1 VNPTLDLSSIYK
13 IFYNV
18 QTVTVRNPDGM
29 SWTNV
34 EALREP
40 TDTLMTDDNG
50 NGTYSQRTTCTWV
63 FYKTTVPDDLIPQ
76 INTRIT
82 DSNGTDWYVSD
93 VQNRYFGNVFTL
105 KTESRAG
112 VGVEDQQIPQA
123 TSTTSSSTTTGTTST
138 CRPEGDVNAGLQ
150 LGPQLRFCPE
160 TRPNGWRSINQATLA
175 NQSAVTDIVVD
186 SAMSSLD
193 FFADATGISNGSAVI
208 YRNGVV
214 YQGNFAGLTSTFS
227 FANPS
232 VGDVWRFAIQN
243 ATPLFANVA
252 YIDIDS
258 VAVTTTSSTSSTS
271 TSTSSTSTTTIPPF
285 SPLDIAGLNL
295 WFDFG
300 DTSTLF
306 KDQAGTIPA
315 TANNDEIQRVND
327 LSGNNRFCNSKLYAN
342 WPKLNTNYIN
352 GRSVANFRGLN
363 WGDGSRTAMRQTDV
377 PLNNAFTHFYVY
389 TLVGAGPSN
398 GGNTAISIFNKS
410 PVQIAQSQHGNSWN
424 LRSSANVNVS
434 ATTTNSG
441 LVQAGVRVETFD
453 GTTGQC
459 YVNTNVSGPL
469 VATGNALTPG
479 GTMAAAVPTTMDWN
493 GNGDG
498 SVILCEVLLY
508 DSSLS
513 AGDRNL
519 VANYLMNKWNI

>member
-1 VNPTLDLSSIYK
+1 
-13 IFYNV
+13 
-18 QTVTVRNPDGM
+18 M
-29 SWTNV
+29 
-34 EALREP
+34 
-40 TDTLMTDDNG
+40 
-50 NGTYSQRTTCTWV
+50 
-63 FYKTTVPDDLIPQ
+63 
-76 INTRIT
+76 
-82 DSNGTDWYVSD
+82 
-93 VQNRYFGNVFTL
+93 
-105 KTESRAG
+105 
-112 VGVEDQQIPQA
+112 
-123 TSTTSSSTTTGTTST
+123 
-138 CRPEGDVNAGLQ
+138 
-150 LGPQLRFCPE
+150 
-160 TRPNGWRSINQATLA
+160 
-175 NQSAVTDIVVD
+175 
-186 SAMSSLD
+186 
-193 FFADATGISNGSAVI
+193 
-208 YRNGVV
+208 
-214 YQGNFAGLTSTFS
+214 
-227 FANPS
+227 
-232 VGDVWRFAIQN
+232 
-243 ATPLFANVA
+243 
-252 YIDIDS
+252 
-258 VAVTTTSSTSSTS
+258 
-271 TSTSSTSTTTIPPF
+271 PPF

-342 WPKLNTNYIN
+342 WPKLNTNYVN

-363 WGDGSRTAMRQTDV
+363 WGDGSRTAMRQTDI

-389 TLVGAGPSN
+389 TLVGAGPSS
-398 GGNTAISIFNKS
+398 GGNTGISTFNKS

-424 LRSSANVNVS
+424 MRSSANVNVS

-441 LVQAGVRVETFD
+441 LNQAGVRVETFD

-469 VATGNALTPG
+469 VATGSALTPG

-513 AGDRNL
+513 AANRNL
-519 VANYLMNKWNI
+519 VAQYLMDKWNI